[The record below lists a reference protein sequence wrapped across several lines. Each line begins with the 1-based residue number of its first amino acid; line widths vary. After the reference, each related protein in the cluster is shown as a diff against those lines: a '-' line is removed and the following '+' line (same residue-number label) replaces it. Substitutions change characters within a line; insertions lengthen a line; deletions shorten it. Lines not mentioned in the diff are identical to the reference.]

1 MLPCGVIPVIF
12 FWGGKCNCSN
22 GSAPACVDKGME
34 CIDLSCCSTGW
45 SGLAVDN
52 VATAGGSA

>member
-1 MLPCGVIPVIF
+1 MVCDTSYIGF
-12 FWGGKCNCSN
+12 GKCNCSN

-34 CIDLSCCSTGW
+34 CIDLSCCSTGC

-52 VATAGGSA
+52 VANDGGSA